1 MLSLNLF
8 RQLFTEKNNVVTSYS
23 LSTNELKTN
32 EFGKVFSKVAL
43 SVSKETIMFYSL
55 IVCHCDLVLL
65 WFSLRA
71 APKENKFT
79 QVGFKTLS
87 I

>member
-8 RQLFTEKNNVVTSYS
+8 RQLFTEKSNVVTSYS

-43 SVSKETIMFYSL
+43 SVSKEIIMVYSL
-55 IVCHCDLVLL
+55 IESKSATVH
-65 WFSLRA
+65 
-71 APKENKFT
+71 
-79 QVGFKTLS
+79 
-87 I
+87 